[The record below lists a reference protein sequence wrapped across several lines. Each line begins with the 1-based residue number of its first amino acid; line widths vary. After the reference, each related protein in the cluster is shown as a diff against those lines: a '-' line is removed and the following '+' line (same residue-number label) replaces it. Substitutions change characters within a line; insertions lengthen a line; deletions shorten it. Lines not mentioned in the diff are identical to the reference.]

1 MIGRVQ
7 GLDFELDPG
16 VSERTRPALTV
27 DFAGKDFHPTRRD
40 EMTDR
45 QSMLDSYLRRRAA
58 GTRVSDRLVKSL
70 SAKTIRHAASELGLM
85 HKNVIVL
92 DSEAQEYI
100 LMDFAIHS
108 CRVEGE
114 TAAQLYYDTAGP
126 HTAEDRETLESM
138 MKGYYTFVSVL
149 KADPGLGI
157 TAWDV
162 FREEQIDIVDI
173 GLSYS
178 SRINQ
183 VFASRLFPF
192 DEYRITAGAMIPITT
207 KSVITIAD
215 RLVHTFGRDYDPA
228 FNTPAQE
235 KELAKI
241 VIRTFFNSPGN
252 TKVMYKSIG
261 TSPKEYFDLM
271 SKTERSFHDVVD
283 QEEPFVLAGIDRFD
297 ERATSEPES
306 GRVVID
312 EKSSRR
318 SDRASKRCYCG
329 SRKKYS
335 ACCGRR

>member
-1 MIGRVQ
+1 
-7 GLDFELDPG
+7 
-16 VSERTRPALTV
+16 
-27 DFAGKDFHPTRRD
+27 
-40 EMTDR
+40 MTDR
-45 QSMLDSYLRRRAA
+45 QSMLDSYLRRRTA

-70 SAKTIRHAASELGLM
+70 SAKTIQHAASELGLM

-92 DSEAQEYI
+92 DSQEQEDI
-100 LMDFAIHS
+100 LLDFVIHS
-108 CRVEGE
+108 CRVEGK

-178 SRINQ
+178 ANTNQ
-183 VFASRLFPF
+183 IFASRLFPF
-192 DEYRITAGAMIPITT
+192 DEYRIFAGAVIPIST
-207 KSVITIAD
+207 KSIITIAD
-215 RLVHTFGRDYDPA
+215 QLVHTFGRDYDPA

-235 KELAKI
+235 KEMAKI
-241 VIRTFFNSPGN
+241 AIRTFFDSTGN

-261 TSPKEYFDLM
+261 TSPKEYFDLK
-271 SKTERSFHDVVD
+271 SKTERSFHDVLD
-283 QEEPFVLAGIDRFD
+283 RKEPVVLVGIDRFD
-297 ERATSEPES
+297 ERSTSEPES